1 MLLRCSRT
9 WEGLLELAR
18 RDVDQVNEVFIW
30 YGQWLFEEGRPYY
43 HYSKTLNT
51 FSSYCPSIR
60 RQLQPAWDLA
70 FAWQRQEP
78 PKHHTAL
85 PWQLLLAMLTVALLW
100 GWDDVAGILALCW
113 GGLARVGEAMAA
125 KRRDLVLP
133 QDVGKEC
140 TWGTKQ
146 IFMAILEPKTRFR
159 AAKHQS
165 LKVDQPDLVEL
176 IIFCLEALGPA
187 DRLWPRSGSTL
198 RARFCKLLTTVG
210 LPEKAVPELGS
221 LRAGGAAWLMLTTE
235 SPDYVR
241 RRGRWITTKV
251 MEIYIQEVSSFMY
264 LPKLPED
271 VRATIFE
278 WANGFKEA
286 FSFAC
291 GGEGSL
297 CSLTFGFRC

>member
-1 MLLRCSRT
+1 
-9 WEGLLELAR
+9 
-18 RDVDQVNEVFIW
+18 
-30 YGQWLFEEGRPYY
+30 
-43 HYSKTLNT
+43 
-51 FSSYCPSIR
+51 
-60 RQLQPAWDLA
+60 
-70 FAWQRQEP
+70 
-78 PKHHTAL
+78 
-85 PWQLLLAMLTVALLW
+85 MLTVALLW

-198 RARFCKLLTTVG
+198 RARFCKLLTAVG